1 MGPNQGSARIQGHR
15 FEDSELVPETDGVL
29 AVVGKWKM
37 AQQGDRFGAS
47 GIDAPLV
54 RLHRLPLSA
63 TFLLLLGVI
72 SIVLSMFISNYWGM
86 GVAAATVLLAVLTMG
101 KSKRSTW
108 NWVMAF
114 AAIGF
119 FLGVSAMLMKMA
131 LMYARG

>member
-1 MGPNQGSARIQGHR
+1 
-15 FEDSELVPETDGVL
+15 
-29 AVVGKWKM
+29 M

-47 GIDAPLV
+47 GFDAPLV